1 MSRRNEH
8 RAANYAQTREAATSS
23 GLRWEQWEDRAITTR
38 TVQWARGLTDRQLST
53 ILGRSVQAIQVRR
66 TRIER
71 RST

>member
-8 RAANYAQTREAATSS
+8 RAANYAQTREGARSS

-38 TVQWARGLTDRQLST
+38 TVQWRRGLTDRQLST